1 MVKVKIVPNNIY
13 KVHKFDVKI
22 KLEFLL
28 DKKGNLLVKLANFII
43 FTFLRSSI
51 VSKWILPKKL
61 LSTDLYHLYL
71 IYIHYLILYGLVE
84 DSIIDNSEY

>member
-1 MVKVKIVPNNIY
+1 
-13 KVHKFDVKI
+13 
-22 KLEFLL
+22 
-28 DKKGNLLVKLANFII
+28 
-43 FTFLRSSI
+43 
-51 VSKWILPKKL
+51 LPKKL

>member
-51 VSKWILPKKL
+51 VSK
-61 LSTDLYHLYL
+61 
-71 IYIHYLILYGLVE
+71 
-84 DSIIDNSEY
+84 